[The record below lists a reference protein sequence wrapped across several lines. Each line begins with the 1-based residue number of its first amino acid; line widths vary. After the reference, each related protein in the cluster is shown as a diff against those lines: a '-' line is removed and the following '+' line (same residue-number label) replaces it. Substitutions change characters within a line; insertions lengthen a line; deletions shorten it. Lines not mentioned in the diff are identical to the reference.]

1 MLKFAC
7 LGLVLLALTPA
18 CGRSSR
24 RKPRC
29 QECGEQVVTEQVQTK
44 RKVIEYKE
52 PTRVSGPR
60 GWGSMRGER

>member
-7 LGLVLLALTPA
+7 LCLALLALTPA
-18 CGRSSR
+18 CGGRSR

-29 QECGEQVVTEQVQTK
+29 PRRDQEVVTEQVQTK
-44 RKVIEYKE
+44 RRVIEYDE
-52 PTRVSGPR
+52 PARESGPR